1 MSWLNLEN
9 VKATKRRLFSASGTR
24 HPERKWC
31 RMNSAVCLCV
41 CIDPTVTT
49 NPPVLLR
56 QHVLSFQ
63 PECVCI
69 FQHDWHLCESNPC
82 STTLTRWTLL
92 IQVYCHS
99 FLAAPIGSDLPP
111 FRVKRDANRKSFS
124 ENGRTSW
131 MWQQWTSLSCV
142 VNHWSDSNLWWLW
155 FRYHDRLIDKTIRYI
170 KQLSDN
176 LTPQLSSTPDACV
189 CLGSGPAQ
197 WHSVTAL
204 QQRCSEVWP
213 ADSNFV
219 WLKSFVFPGTI
230 IKTLRKHFN
239 NLDFNSKFCY
249 ILYIPNKTLTVK

>member
-1 MSWLNLEN
+1 MLWLNLQN

-49 NPPVLLR
+49 NPPVLLQ

-82 STTLTRWTLL
+82 SNTLTRWTLL

-131 MWQQWTSLSCV
+131 MWRQWTSVSCV

-189 CLGSGPAQ
+189 LVLVRPS
-197 WHSVTAL
+197 
-204 QQRCSEVWP
+204 
-213 ADSNFV
+213 D
-219 WLKSFVFPGTI
+219 
-230 IKTLRKHFN
+230 
-239 NLDFNSKFCY
+239 
-249 ILYIPNKTLTVK
+249 TV

>member
-1 MSWLNLEN
+1 MSWLNLQN

-82 STTLTRWTLL
+82 STTLTWWTLL

-189 CLGSGPAQ
+189 LVLVRPS
-197 WHSVTAL
+197 
-204 QQRCSEVWP
+204 
-213 ADSNFV
+213 D
-219 WLKSFVFPGTI
+219 
-230 IKTLRKHFN
+230 
-239 NLDFNSKFCY
+239 
-249 ILYIPNKTLTVK
+249 TV

>member
-49 NPPVLLR
+49 SPPVLLQ
-56 QHVLSFQ
+56 QHILSFQ

-82 STTLTRWTLL
+82 STTLTWWTLL

-124 ENGRTSW
+124 HLTD
-131 MWQQWTSLSCV
+131 SLFLMLSFCSPAVSLILLGHLV
-142 VNHWSDSNLWWLW
+142 VLRMAEHLECD
-155 FRYHDRLIDKTIRYI
+155 
-170 KQLSDN
+170 
-176 LTPQLSSTPDACV
+176 C
-189 CLGSGPAQ
+189 SGPPSA
-197 WHSVTAL
+197 V
-204 QQRCSEVWP
+204 
-213 ADSNFV
+213 
-219 WLKSFVFPGTI
+219 
-230 IKTLRKHFN
+230 
-239 NLDFNSKFCY
+239 
-249 ILYIPNKTLTVK
+249 